1 MSSMERRIIAGL
13 IGLVVL
19 VAVVFG
25 VRHMLAENER
35 LKADLAAQKQQSEN
49 NGEASRQVDRYHNTT
64 TIIREKQEVATDAV
78 QALPGAQTPVDP
90 DRRAGLC
97 EQLSRMRD
105 GAAVCLNPD
114 PAIVP

>member
-1 MSSMERRIIAGL
+1 MSSMERRIVGAL

-19 VAVVFG
+19 VAAVFG
-25 VRHMLAENER
+25 VRHMLAENAR
-35 LKADLAAQKQQSEN
+35 LKDELKVAEKQSEN
-49 NGEASRQVDRYHNTT
+49 NAEAVRQTDRFHNTT
-64 TIIREKQEVATDAV
+64 TIIREKEGAATDAV
-78 QALPGAQTPVDP
+78 QALPGAQSPLDP

-105 GAAVCLNPD
+105 GAAVCLDPD